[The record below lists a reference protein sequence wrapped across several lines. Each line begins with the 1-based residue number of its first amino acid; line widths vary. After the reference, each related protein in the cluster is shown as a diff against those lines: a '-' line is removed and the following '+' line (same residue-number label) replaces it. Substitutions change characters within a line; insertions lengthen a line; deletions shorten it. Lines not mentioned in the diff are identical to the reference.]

1 MKALGTTMMLASAV
15 VFLTALFLLTAG
27 HFSLL
32 WVILLIIAPGLFL
45 WWVSRSLPG
54 LVRNICQLTR
64 DWHSKNVKK
73 RDAQL
78 GLG

>member
-32 WVILLIIAPGLFL
+32 WVILLIDHCPVCFYGGY
-45 WWVSRSLPG
+45 P
-54 LVRNICQLTR
+54 VRYRVWSGIFAN
-64 DWHSKNVKK
+64 
-73 RDAQL
+73 
-78 GLG
+78 